1 MFPLYSKKF
10 PDNAVDLAVLLNDSV
25 KRVFANAA
33 NPVVI
38 RDKAYPDLSEIRIT
52 LNGAELRDKPPGPPK
67 VKGNTSAGIHVDDLH
82 IDAAGLML
90 GPATADL
97 RLGARDVR
105 LNQAKDENGEA
116 VLMLQGAADGVV
128 EITAAT
134 SDIEAAIAA
143 VAKSE
148 AGKHGVTIDQVRL
161 TLKPRGQRSVDG
173 EVQLRAK
180 KLFFSTVITISAKLD
195 LDDELNATVS
205 GLKCHGEGAIG
216 ALGCGFL
223 EPHLNALN
231 GRMFPL
237 MALPLGE
244 VRLRDVRIAAADQV
258 TVSAEFGA

>member
-1 MFPLYSKKF
+1 MFPLYTKNF
-10 PDNAVDLAVLLNDSV
+10 PDNAVALAVLLNESV

-38 RDKAYPDLSEIRIT
+38 RDKAFPDLSEIRIT
-52 LNGAELRDKPPGPPK
+52 LNGAELRSDPPRPPV
-67 VKGNTSAGIHVDDLH
+67 VKSKTSAGIHVDDLH
-82 IDAAGLML
+82 IDAAGLLL

-105 LNQAKDENGEA
+105 LGQAKDSNGDA
-116 VLMLQGAADGVV
+116 ILMLQGAADGVV
-128 EITAAT
+128 EIGAETN
-134 SDIEAAIAA
+134 DIEAAIAA

-161 TLKPRGQRSVDG
+161 TVTPRGERSIDG
-173 EVQLRAK
+173 RVQLRAK

-205 GLKCHGEGAIG
+205 GLRCNGEGAIG
-216 ALGCGFL
+216 AMGCGFL
-223 EPHLNALN
+223 EPHLKAID
-231 GRMFPL
+231 GRRFPL

-244 VRLRDVRIAAADQV
+244 VRLHDVRIAAADRITV
-258 TVSAEFGA
+258 TAEFGA